1 MNILTFNFGSFTHYD
16 LLIKLKEM
24 GYTYKNIDFFY
35 ERNNADL
42 KYHYDE
48 FEQLLIN
55 ELQSNFDCVITT
67 NFYPIIAKIC
77 HQKNVKYLA
86 WSYDSPINL
95 PCTDEMEHLT
105 NFIFLFDKNE
115 VKKYQAMGF
124 DNFYHLP
131 LAVNCDRLDLI
142 HPCSK
147 YETDISFMGQLYE
160 SILPVLERL
169 MLPYQQELID
179 KLIST
184 QLNIYGNWFIDD
196 VLTDNI
202 VNDINRHLLSQST
215 EAIQI
220 SKQQLSY
227 ALAQHIT
234 HIERITLLNLF
245 HKMGYKVDLYT
256 YDLSENEK
264 ELLKGINVHGKLSYQ
279 NEMPQL
285 FKSSKIN
292 LNPTLKNI
300 TSGISLRAL
309 DIIGS
314 KGFLLAN
321 YQPEIAEYF
330 KENEEIVMYSSME
343 DALEKA
349 SFYLE
354 HDDLRNKIT
363 MSGYN
368 KIRENFNYENR
379 ISKMFETAKLL
390 F

>member
-24 GYTYKNIDFFY
+24 GYTYRNIDFFY
-35 ERNNADL
+35 ERNNAEL

-95 PCTDEMEHLT
+95 PCTDEMEHST

-115 VKKYQAMGF
+115 VKKYNDMGF
-124 DNFYHLP
+124 DNFFHLP
-131 LAVNCDRLDLI
+131 LAVNCDRIDLI
-142 HPCSK
+142 QPNTK
-147 YETDISFMGQLYE
+147 YKTDISFMGQLYE
-160 SILPVLERL
+160 SMLPVLERL
-169 MLPYQQELID
+169 MTPYQQVLID
-179 KLIST
+179 KLVNT
-184 QLNIYGNWFIDD
+184 QLNIYGNWFIDEM
-196 VLTDNI
+196 LTDTI
-202 VNDINRHLLSQST
+202 INDINKHFLSLSND
-215 EAIQI
+215 AIQI

-227 ALAQHIT
+227 AIAQHIT
-234 HIERITLLNLF
+234 HIERISLLSLF

-256 YDLSENEK
+256 YDLSDNEK
-264 ELLKGINVHGKLSYQ
+264 ELLNGINVHSKLSYQ

-309 DIIGS
+309 DIMGS
-314 KGFLLAN
+314 KGFLLVN
-321 YQPEIAEYF
+321 YQPEIDEYF
-330 KENEEIVMYSSME
+330 KDNKELVMYSSIE

-349 SFYLE
+349 SFYLK
-354 HDDLRNKIT
+354 HDDLRKEIAI
-363 MSGYN
+363 SGYN
-368 KIRENFNYENR
+368 KIRQDFSYEDR
-379 ISKMFETAKLL
+379 ISKMFKTAKL
-390 F
+390 